1 MTVTRGLLKSY
12 LQLVRS
18 VRSQNKEQ
26 NLFIF
31 GVYVLNCAKTRSYF
45 SVRLFFLNMWS
56 SYPTLFTRYFMK
68 RYLLITHYDIMSTR
82 HKRCPS
88 AIGKHTHYANC
99 NPSRRSL
106 TKHNPQANNRIAND
120 YNVIVGLFIARICS
134 NNDKTAL
141 WRLVESAI

>member
-1 MTVTRGLLKSY
+1 MTVAPWIAQKLFTVGQKRTISKQRTKSVHFWSVCVELFEKRRY
-12 LQLVRS
+12 L
-18 VRSQNKEQ
+18 
-26 NLFIF
+26 
-31 GVYVLNCAKTRSYF
+31 
-45 SVRLFFLNMWS
+45 SVRLFSLNMWS
-56 SYPTLFTRYFMK
+56 PYPTLFTRYFMK
-68 RYLLITHYDIMSTR
+68 RYLLITHYDIMITG

-134 NNDKTAL
+134 NNDESAL
-141 WRLVESAI
+141 WRLVESTI